1 MRTLRDF
8 PTDATSTAPPPP
20 MTANFVRVLSTQWT
34 DPGDDGRALRVV
46 VVSVAILLG
55 SVVLSRADEP
65 VTYAAPGFEPRTGLG
80 EPRGIGRPKPMGHG
94 EPQRQAPF
102 LPGRSPYAT
111 GHRQRPKYFVP
122 PTLPRTPTWPLYGLP
137 PGVRP
142 GDWPTYAPLGMGG
155 YRFPAV
161 GSQAYR

>member
-1 MRTLRDF
+1 MHAI
-8 PTDATSTAPPPP
+8 PTETIDSRSA
-20 MTANFVRVLSTQWT
+20 
-34 DPGDDGRALRVV
+34 DPHDGPRALRVV
-46 VVSVAILLG
+46 IASILFFLVA
-55 SVVLSRADEP
+55 VAVARADGP
-65 VTYAAPGFEPRTGLG
+65 TTDGMMPRTGWG
-80 EPRGIGRPKPMGHG
+80 EPRGVGRAKPMGHG
-94 EPQRQAPF
+94 DPQRQAPF

-111 GHRQRPKYFVP
+111 GLRQRSKYFVP
-122 PTLPRTPTWPLYGLP
+122 PTLPRTPTWKLYGTP

>member
-1 MRTLRDF
+1 M
-8 PTDATSTAPPPP
+8 STAP
-20 MTANFVRVLSTQWT
+20 VRQLVSLLA
-34 DPGDDGRALRVV
+34 DPSDNARALRILIGSLLWFVASIVV
-46 VVSVAILLG
+46 V
-55 SVVLSRADEP
+55 RADER
-65 VTYAAPGFEPRTGLG
+65 AMEGGMMPRTALG
-80 EPRGIGRPKPMGHG
+80 EPRGVGRSKSMGHG

-111 GHRQRPKYFVP
+111 GLRQRPKYFVP
-122 PTLPRTPTWPLYGLP
+122 PTLPRTPTWPVYGTQ

-161 GSQAYR
+161 GNQAYR

>member
-1 MRTLRDF
+1 M
-8 PTDATSTAPPPP
+8 STAP
-20 MTANFVRVLSTQWT
+20 VRQFASLLVDSS
-34 DPGDDGRALRVV
+34 DNARALRILIGSLLWFVASIVV
-46 VVSVAILLG
+46 V
-55 SVVLSRADEP
+55 RADDG
-65 VTYAAPGFEPRTGLG
+65 AMMPRTGWG
-80 EPRGIGRPKPMGHG
+80 EPRGVGRAKPMGHG

-111 GHRQRPKYFVP
+111 GLRQRPKYFVP
-122 PTLPRTPTWPLYGLP
+122 PTLPRTPTWPVYGTQ

-161 GSQAYR
+161 GNQAYR